1 MNMKNI
7 LKVLFVP
14 IITQLLT
21 LISKFHSQ
29 HPQPSSSG
37 DGVNS
42 EVPDEAA
49 ARYDA
54 VDPGGAAPAEAAGLV
69 VVHRHQIHMDWTEIM
84 IGFCLASAIDIAL
97 VSVQVHAQLSATFHL
112 LSLAILFAFAC
123 FFVSQFIK
131 PKFLVTAQ
139 KLQKFGEFFA
149 VTAFFIII
157 TIPIPL
163 YLKFATGAIYAIS
176 VLTIIICT
184 CL

>member
-1 MNMKNI
+1 MLSTAPNFNITSI
-7 LKVLFVP
+7 LKEFFRPINTKLVQLF
-14 IITQLLT
+14 
-21 LISKFHSQ
+21 SKFN
-29 HPQPSSSG
+29 PQLPLPSTSG
-37 DGVNS
+37 VL
-42 EVPDEAA
+42 
-49 ARYDA
+49 
-54 VDPGGAAPAEAAGLV
+54 VDPELVVEVRPAEAAGLA
-69 VVHRHQIHMDWTEIM
+69 VVHHHILYMDWADLM
-84 IGFCLASAIDIAL
+84 IGFCLSVALEMASLSAQINT
-97 VSVQVHAQLSATFHL
+97 QLSADFHL

-176 VLTIIICT
+176 VLTIIICHR
-184 CL
+184 L